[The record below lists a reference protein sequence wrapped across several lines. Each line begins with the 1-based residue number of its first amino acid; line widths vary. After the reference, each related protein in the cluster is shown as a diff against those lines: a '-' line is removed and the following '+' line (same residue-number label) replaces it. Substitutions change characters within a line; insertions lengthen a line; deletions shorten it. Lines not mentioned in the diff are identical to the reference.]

1 MPRVGAPLPEDL
13 LDILHPWSD
22 GMFTCG
28 TSTFR
33 TLEGAY
39 QAHRGPA
46 FERGYENLSGGQAW
60 ARGAR
65 RRLPHNLQALQLA
78 VYARWAD
85 LACFQKAVSTHAGP
99 FRVWH
104 QERHVG
110 RNLEILYAQLRG
122 GRQSVQRTLELRSP
136 SPEQP
141 R

>member
-22 GMFTCG
+22 GMFACG

-60 ARGAR
+60 AKGAR
-65 RRLPHNLQALQLA
+65 RQLPHRLEALRTA
-78 VYARWAD
+78 VEARSAD
-85 LACFQKAVSTHAGP
+85 LPLFQSAVMAHVGP

-104 QERHVG
+104 QERQVG
-110 RNLEILYAQLRG
+110 KALEILYSQLRAS
-122 GRQSVQRTLELRSP
+122 RTFHQQRLDMVSP
-136 SPEQP
+136 PLGEF